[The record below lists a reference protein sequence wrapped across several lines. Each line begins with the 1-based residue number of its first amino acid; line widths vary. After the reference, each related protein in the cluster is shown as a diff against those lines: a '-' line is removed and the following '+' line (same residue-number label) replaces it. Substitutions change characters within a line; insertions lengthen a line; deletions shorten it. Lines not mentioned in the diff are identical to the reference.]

1 MRVESLFY
9 EGKSMTKFKLRAIA
23 TTALVASFAVPGVVY
38 AQMEDEIVVTA
49 TKREKTLQ
57 QTPVAVTV
65 TTEDTIT
72 KTQILDI
79 ADLQSVTTSL
89 RVYSLQ
95 TSANTNFII
104 RGFGNGANNAGIEPS
119 VGVFIDGVYRSR
131 SAAQIGDLPKLN
143 RVEVLRGPQ
152 STLFGK
158 NASAGVISVITAKPS
173 FETTG
178 YVEAGTGNLD
188 LRLFKAYVSGP
199 ISENVAASIGGSFNK
214 RDGYTDSPSGK
225 NTINERDRYNIRGQL
240 LFQPSDNLDIR
251 LIADYNRIN
260 EVCCTVANFQ
270 NGLTS
275 LAIQALGGQLA
286 DPADPFAYVAF
297 NNKDPRNKVNDGGIS
312 AHVDYEAEKFN
323 VTSITAYRTNQST
336 ATYDADFTS
345 LDLLSDVSLNNVI
358 QTFTQELRLTSTGD
372 NTVDWMVGGYYFNED
387 VKGADTVVAGSAF
400 RSYVDIL
407 AGGPATLG
415 LIEAANGFAPG
426 SFFANGTGLFDDFT
440 QKDESFSA
448 YGTLDFHIN
457 DRLTLTGG
465 LNYTD
470 DSKKVT
476 GQAGVTEPFSGVD
489 LEGAGAFNS
498 LVLAGVA
505 GNFPNIAAACGLG
518 FLPFSPA
525 NVGAVLGVG
534 SCPALGGVPGAVAFG
549 GLQQQVA
556 AGVGTL
562 DLSDPAQNPFLGLQ
576 ALQFL
581 PPFLGFPNSVENG
594 KTSDSKLTWT
604 ARAAYDASDN
614 VSLYASAATGFKA
627 SSWNLSR
634 DSRPFTSDASAIRS
648 AGLALSN
655 QSFGTR
661 FAGPEKA
668 TVFEFGVKA
677 RFERGAINIA
687 VFDQTIKGFQSNTFL
702 GTGFVLS
709 NAGKQSTKGLE
720 VDATF
725 VPIDPLKLTFA
736 MTLLDPVYDSFVNAP
751 GAGGTIVDRSGQKPA
766 GIPST
771 AIALSATY
779 THEFSG
785 SMTGFVRG
793 DYQYESSVQVVE
805 ILPPR
810 RRVSTVNASAGLGW
824 DNGLDI
830 RFWARNLF
838 NDQYFLSAFPGV
850 VQAGTINAY
859 PSQPRT
865 FGVSVRK
872 SF

>member
-1 MRVESLFY
+1 
-9 EGKSMTKFKLRAIA
+9 MTKFKLKAIA
-23 TTALVASFAVPGVVY
+23 TTALVASFAMPGVVF

-65 TTEDTIT
+65 TTEDTIV

-79 ADLQSVTTSL
+79 SDLQSVATSL
-89 RVYSLQ
+89 RVNTLQ

-143 RVEVLRGPQ
+143 RIEVLRGPQ

-158 NASAGVISVITAKPS
+158 NASAGVISIVTAKPS
-173 FETTG
+173 FESNG
-178 YVEAGTGNLD
+178 YVELGTGNLD
-188 LRLFKAYVSGP
+188 LRLAKAYLSGP
-199 ISENVAASIGGSFNK
+199 LSDNVAASIGGSINK
-214 RDGYTDSPSGK
+214 RDGFSDSALGLTK
-225 NTINERDRYNIRGQL
+225 VNQRDRFNVRGQL
-240 LFQPSDNLDIR
+240 LIQPNDNLDIR
-251 LIADYNRIN
+251 FIADYNKID
-260 EVCCTVANFQ
+260 EVCCTVTNFQ
-270 NGLTS
+270 NGPTAG
-275 LAIQALGGQLA
+275 AIQALGGQLA
-286 DPADPFAYVAF
+286 DPSDPFAYNTF
-297 NNKDPRNKVNDGGIS
+297 YNKDPRNTVKDGGVS
-312 AHVDYEAEKFN
+312 MHLDYEADNFA
-323 VTSITAYRTNQST
+323 VTSITSYRSNKSG
-336 ATYDADFTS
+336 ATYDADFTT
-345 LDLLSDVSLNNVI
+345 LELLSDVSLDNNI
-358 QTFTQELRLTSTGD
+358 DTFTQELRVTSTGD
-372 NTVDWMVGGYYFNED
+372 NTVDWMFGGYYFNED
-387 VKGADTVVAGSAF
+387 VKVADTIVAGSAF

-407 AGGPATLG
+407 AGGPSSLA

-426 SFFANGTGLFDDFT
+426 SFFANGTGLFDNFT
-440 QKDESFSA
+440 QDDESFTA
-448 YGTLDFHIN
+448 YGTLDLHVT

-470 DSKKVT
+470 DSKNVT
-476 GQAGVTEPFSGVD
+476 GNALVTEPFSGVD
-489 LEGAGAFNS
+489 LAGAGGFNS
-498 LVLAGVA
+498 LVLASVA

-525 NVGAVLGVG
+525 NVGAVLGTAA
-534 SCPALGGVPGAVAFG
+534 CPALGGIPGAVAFG
-549 GLQQQVA
+549 GLQANVA
-556 AGVGTL
+556 AGVGAL
-562 DLSDPAQNPFLGLQ
+562 DLSDPAQNPLLGLQ

-581 PPFLGFPNSVENG
+581 PPFLGFPNSVESG

-604 ARAAYDASDN
+604 ARAAFDATDN
-614 VSLYASAATGFKA
+614 VSVYGSAATGFKA

-634 DSRPFTSDASAIRS
+634 DSRPFVSDTAAING

-668 TVFEFGVKA
+668 TVFELGMKA
-677 RFERGAINIA
+677 RFERGAVNIA

-709 NAGKQSTKGLE
+709 NAGKQSTQGIE
-720 VDATF
+720 IDATY

-766 GIPST
+766 GIPSVS
-771 AIALSATY
+771 IATSATY
-779 THEFSG
+779 THTFDSG
-785 SMTGFVRG
+785 ITAFVRG
-793 DYQYESSVQVVE
+793 DYQYESGVQVVE
-805 ILPPR
+805 ILAPR
-810 RRVSTVNASAGLGW
+810 RTVSLVNASAGVEW
-824 DNGLDI
+824 ENGLDV
-830 RFWARNLF
+830 RVWARNLT
-838 NDQYFLSAFPGV
+838 NDKFYTSAFPGV

-859 PSQPRT
+859 PNAPRT
-865 FGVSVRK
+865 YGVSVRK